1 MSSVS
6 QEQLLEAGCH
16 FGHLTRK
23 WNPKMAPYIFMEQ
36 DGIHII
42 DLHKTAV
49 KLEEAGAAIKS
60 MVKSGR
66 KILFVATKKQ
76 AKDII
81 KEAAAQTAMPFA
93 VERWLGGML
102 TNFATVRKSI
112 KKMQTID
119 KMAVDGTYANIN
131 KKEKLMLER
140 EKAKLSKVLGGIAN
154 MSRIPAALFL
164 VDIGHEHIALAE
176 AKRLG
181 VTTFGVVDTNCDPNK
196 VDFFIPGNDDAT
208 KSIAIIVNYI
218 VAAIAEG
225 LAERQAEK
233 DEDDSSSDSE
243 ESAEAKAARFEQ
255 KADSGDD
262 RNKRAKGA
270 APTKRRIAGPGAG
283 GRKPAGGGAAGP
295 HGRAGCLA
303 NARSHR
309 RTNLETRGGS
319 TPCPSKL
326 TAHCNCWTEHA
337 RVTAFRMPT

>member
-42 DLHKTAV
+42 DLHKTAI

-81 KEAAAQTAMPFA
+81 KEAASQTSMPFA

-119 KMAVDGTYANIN
+119 KMAQDGTYANIN

-140 EKAKLSKVLGGIAN
+140 EKAKLAKVLGGIAD
-154 MSRIPAALFL
+154 MSRLPSALFI
-164 VDIGHEHIALAE
+164 VDVKREHLAVAE
-176 AKRLG
+176 AMKLNMP
-181 VTTFGVVDTNCDPNK
+181 TIAMVDTNSDPTNI
-196 VDFFIPGNDDAT
+196 DFPIPSNDDSS
-208 KSIAIIVNYI
+208 KSIKFVVDYI
-218 VAAIAEG
+218 VAAIEEG
-225 LAERQAEK
+225 MAERKKDKDSADIEK
-233 DEDDSSSDSE
+233 AKSDKE
-243 ESAEAKAARFEQ
+243 TAEA
-255 KADSGDD
+255 
-262 RNKRAKGA
+262 
-270 APTKRRIAGPGAG
+270 
-283 GRKPAGGGAAGP
+283 
-295 HGRAGCLA
+295 
-303 NARSHR
+303 
-309 RTNLETRGGS
+309 
-319 TPCPSKL
+319 
-326 TAHCNCWTEHA
+326 
-337 RVTAFRMPT
+337 